1 MHPPMSLILFFLT
14 AGLSIGSFTGIFLID
29 LIKGLSSNVILITKL
44 IATAL
49 IGLGAFSASFHLGH
63 KMRAWKAIKRFN
75 TSWLSREAVFS
86 GIFGFLLFVSFLI
99 QLFYNTKAYIILDI
113 LAVITGWLSAF
124 STAMIYTSNRFVPD
138 WNTSLNTLYF
148 LNMYGFLGTSLASLI
163 LYLNGNVEST
173 KIMLIIALSLFIV
186 GLAIRVAYNVRRY
199 IIKLPTLNDALNL
212 PQNREVKV
220 LDKGSTTDNYCTT
233 EFYYKKGKKLLP
245 SLLPPAYI
253 LTFAVPIMLLITCIA
268 KETNTS
274 FLALSLMSATVGSF
288 IERWCFFV
296 EGRHVQ
302 NLYYGLL

>member
-1 MHPPMSLILFFLT
+1 MHPPISLILFFLT
-14 AGLSIGSFTGIFLID
+14 AGLSIGGFTAIFLID
-29 LIKGLSSNVILITKL
+29 LIKGLDSNVILITKL

-86 GIFGFLLFVSFLI
+86 GIFGFLLFISFLI

-148 LNMYGFLGTSLASLI
+148 LVMYGFLGTSLASLI

-173 KIMLIIALSLFIV
+173 RIILIISLSLFIV
-186 GLAIRVAYNVRRY
+186 GLTIRIAYNIRRY

-212 PQNREVKV
+212 PQNREVRI

-233 EFYYKKGKKLLP
+233 EFYYKKGKSLLP

-253 LTFAVPIMLLITCIA
+253 LTFVIPIMLLITCIA
-268 KETNTS
+268 KGPNTG
-274 FLALSLMSATVGSF
+274 LLTLSLISAIAGSF

>member
-1 MHPPMSLILFFLT
+1 MHPPVSLILFFLT
-14 AGLSIGSFTGIFLID
+14 AGLSIGGFTLIFVLN
-29 LIKGLSSNVILITKL
+29 LIKGIDRETFLITK
-44 IATAL
+44 IICVAL
-49 IGLGAFSASFHLGH
+49 IGAGALSASFHLGH

-86 GIFGFLLFVSFLI
+86 GMFGLLLFLSFIGQLI
-99 QLFYNTKAYIILDI
+99 YDTRAYIILDI
-113 LAVITGWLSAF
+113 LVVIVGWLSAF

-148 LNMYGFLGTSLASLI
+148 LNMYGFLGSSFASLI
-163 LYLNGNVEST
+163 LNLSGNKEEV
-173 KIMLIIALSLFIV
+173 KITLTIALFLFIS
-186 GLAIRVAYNVRRY
+186 GFAIRTAYSVRRH

-212 PQNREVKV
+212 PLNREVRI

-233 EFYYKKGKKLLP
+233 EFNYEKGKKLLS
-245 SLLPPAYI
+245 SLLPAAYI
-253 LTFAVPIMLLITCIA
+253 LTFIVPSMLTLICVV
-268 KETNTS
+268 KEANTG
-274 FLALSLMSATVGSF
+274 LIILSLASATIGSF